1 MAPKKKLDTII
12 VLPTSSYLDTIPTIN
27 IPTTNSITLMP
38 MTRKLETIQVKKN
51 KEKKSPETSILSNV
65 DLAYEMND
73 DSIKV
78 KRNGGRH

>member
-1 MAPKKKLDTII
+1 
-12 VLPTSSYLDTIPTIN
+12 
-27 IPTTNSITLMP
+27 MP